1 MSCHLNCLDTSEV
14 RHEPLRQ
21 HAWSL
26 SHTVGD
32 SSAPR
37 HLLLYVFRR
46 MHHHK
51 SFPYLLSLLQP
62 REGAESSIPCG
73 RHTGILTSHHRQLA
87 KTCKHSTLICMLPK
101 CFKCCCA
108 LQAQKAA
115 FDEEDR
121 IARDASPA
129 ESKRREERQVS
140 NISCFLDDMAH
151 CEFAEH
157 FLLREPRCLH
167 KRATCPSHLSFL
179 FVLLL
184 R

>member
-1 MSCHLNCLDTSEV
+1 MHLDTC
-14 RHEPLRQ
+14 
-21 HAWSL
+21 
-26 SHTVGD
+26 
-32 SSAPR
+32 
-37 HLLLYVFRR
+37 FFIFFCR

-73 RHTGILTSHHRQLA
+73 GHTGILTSHHRQLA
-87 KTCKHSTLICMLPK
+87 KSCNYYILISMPPK
-101 CFKCCCA
+101 CFKCYCA

-140 NISCFLDDMAH
+140 NISCFLDDMATVSLLSISIGESQDVFIRGPLVPPI
-151 CEFAEH
+151 CPSFLSFFFAESSDALDD
-157 FLLREPRCLH
+157 FLLPTHPVRH
-167 KRATCPSHLSFL
+167 I
-179 FVLLL
+179 
-184 R
+184 